1 MTSPVPSVSIGGDSF
16 VPYVD
21 EALYLAHTQGQQAVV
36 QGLYYYRRPVDLDAL
51 RRFHAHLEHSLL
63 GRLIRPATLPFGRA
77 HWVTAPGSPLDLCER
92 ELPPSALR
100 AWADAEVD
108 RPLDPARGP
117 GWRLSLQPF
126 TDGSTAISL
135 VVSHCLADGM
145 AAITAISEAARAE
158 RRILHY
164 PSSERPSRPL
174 RTAMDEIRRFSRDL
188 PDITRALRQLVV
200 VGARVARESMAGAR
214 KATAPPARTTAQA
227 PGTVTL
233 PSVSFKVDAATWKTS
248 ARARRVNRAT
258 VIAALTAAFAARL
271 GRTRR
276 DAVLVLLPFNTRRNA
291 ADAGANRVAL
301 ASMRVAISS
310 LDGPLRLLQDAL
322 RDARERA
329 MSGPDELS
337 TLASLV
343 PFLPARLLAPALR
356 LALDSADLPVTCSYL
371 GTLPPATSRI
381 DGADADW
388 YFPRGVDRCLEVRD
402 IEARRGLATVF
413 ASTVPE
419 RLILTF
425 VAYQPGVVTSPGE
438 LRALVEPLLATFG
451 LPAQCLYD

>member
-135 VVSHCLADGM
+135 VVSHCIADGM
-145 AAITAISEAARAE
+145 AAIAAISEATRGE
-158 RRILHY
+158 RRSRHY
-164 PSSERPSRPL
+164 PSGQPTRPL
-174 RTAMDEIRRFSRDL
+174 QSALEELRRFTADL
-188 PDITRALRQLVV
+188 PDIARGLRQLLV
-200 VGARVARESMAGAR
+200 VGARMAQSRAGAR
-214 KATAPPARTTAQA
+214 TPAPAPARTAGLA
-227 PGTVTL
+227 PATVVL
-233 PSVSFKVDAATWKTS
+233 PSMSFSVDATTWKRS
-248 ARARRVNRAT
+248 ARERGVNRAT
-258 VIAALTAAFAARL
+258 VLAALTAAFAARL